1 MTIEVGQTIKLGWNG
16 SKYFNEILAYESVR
30 VEAVGIDW
38 IAVRDSNGRPWAA
51 GFLPDEGHESMLQEL
66 TS

>member
-1 MTIEVGQTIKLGWNG
+1 MIQIGQTIELGWNG
-16 SKYFNEILAYESVR
+16 AKYFNEILAYSEVR

-38 IAVRDSNGRPWAA
+38 IVVRDSNGRPWAT
-51 GFLPDEGHESMLQEL
+51 GFLPDEGHDAMMQEL

>member
-1 MTIEVGQTIKLGWNG
+1 MIQVGQTIELGWNG
-16 SKYFNEILAYESVR
+16 AKYFNEILAYSEVR

-38 IAVRDSNGRPWAA
+38 IVVRDSNGRPWAT
-51 GFLPDEGHESMLQEL
+51 GFLPDEGHDIMIQEL